1 MGVVVARVI
10 MGLEFD
16 GNIAQLKDAFWT
28 IVLIAGPVLLAALVI
43 GLLIGILQAATSI
56 NEMTLSFVP
65 KILLVLIFL
74 AIFSSFM
81 MGGLAEY
88 FSGIFEEIAN
98 IR

>member
-1 MGVVVARVI
+1 MI

-43 GLLIGILQAATSI
+43 GLVIGILQAATSI

-74 AIFSSFM
+74 AVFSSFM
-81 MGGLAEY
+81 MSGLTEY

>member
-1 MGVVVARVI
+1 MI

-16 GNIAQLKDAFWT
+16 GNIAQLKEAFWT

-81 MGGLAEY
+81 MSGLTEY